1 MGKSDPYV
9 RFDFATD
16 LTTSVIDNNNNP
28 QWDEC
33 FLVADDGR
41 TPLHFTVFD
50 SDAGVVVDGSDDFLG
65 ECVVDQTNVPADGRW
80 HALSAHLMGKKA
92 KGSLELAVCRWPA
105 GAAQREGVHAFG
117 LKTGQHV
124 RARRPAGYWAAR
136 AAARDARRRGL
147 GHGARA
153 QADPNPAQRDLRATC
168 CAIRRAARPG
178 RRLRPLKCE
187 PSTMTTA
194 MLDSPGR
201 AWHRDD
207 PVGRALRGG
216 REIGLPPHAAR
227 KARRCS

>member
-1 MGKSDPYV
+1 MAAIFVHVKRAVNLRSADFMGKSDPYV

-80 HALSAHLMGKKA
+80 HALSAHLTGKKA

-105 GAAQREGVHAFG
+105 GATLNVKVCRAFG
-117 LKTGQHV
+117 LKNADGMFGKSDPYARIIGLLGQPPAMRDDAVWGTTRV
-124 RARRPAGYWAAR
+124 RKNDLNPVFDETFACDVLARFAQL
-136 AAARDARRRGL
+136 RRRRQAEDERVVML
-147 GHGARA
+147 QA
-153 QADPNPAQRDLRATC
+153 QAEL
-168 CAIRRAARPG
+168 G
-178 RRLRPLKCE
+178 
-187 PSTMTTA
+187 
-194 MLDSPGR
+194 
-201 AWHRDD
+201 
-207 PVGRALRGG
+207 
-216 REIGLPPHAAR
+216 
-227 KARRCS
+227 